1 MSEWQITTSRRDYP
15 GSDLQKEP
23 EPSKINKLMPELSHI
38 FIYISRVNDKS
49 TMLVREIC
57 SYHTFG
63 IIYQLIILALKDDTV
78 NTSTGVAVPVM

>member
-15 GSDLQKEP
+15 GSDLQKES
-23 EPSKINKLMPELSHI
+23 EPSKINKLMPEMSHI

-49 TMLVREIC
+49 TMLVVKEIC
-57 SYHTFG
+57 RYHTFG

-78 NTSTGVAVPVM
+78 NTGTGVVVM